1 MTPPFRSRRTPLV
14 LLAITVVATGMIVA
28 GVVTVAS
35 NSSPAGGSRAAAPRA
50 YVGSLPA
57 AGLTIPSF
65 ALVDDSGVVVRPDA
79 HAGKPL
85 VVMFVDTHCTTS
97 CPIIATNV
105 ARGIDLLPPQD
116 QRRVTALAISVD
128 PEHDTPATIRAFLDH
143 NRATGRIRFLNGPLS
158 TMRPLWKAFG
168 ILSAADSADVNTHT
182 SAVFVYDRHHVWVDT
197 LSPDQGLTPA
207 NVANDLRA
215 ALRTR

>member
-1 MTPPFRSRRTPLV
+1 MTPPFRSRRTLLV
-14 LLAITVVATGMIVA
+14 LLAITVVGTSLIVA

-35 NSSPAGGSRAAAPRA
+35 NRSPAGGSRAAAPRA
-50 YVGSLPA
+50 YVGSLPP
-57 AGLTIPSF
+57 AGVMIPPF
-65 ALVDDSGVVVRPDA
+65 ALADERGIVVRPDA
-79 HAGKPL
+79 QTGKPL

-97 CPIIATNV
+97 CPIIASNV

-116 QRRVTALAISVD
+116 RRRVTALAISVD
-128 PEHDTPATIRAFLDH
+128 PEHDTPTTIRTFLDH
-143 NRATGRIRFLNGPLS
+143 NRAAGRIRFLNGPLAA
-158 TMRPLWKAFG
+158 MRPVWKAFG
-168 ILSAADSADVNTHT
+168 VLAAADSGDADIHT

-215 ALRTR
+215 ALRAG